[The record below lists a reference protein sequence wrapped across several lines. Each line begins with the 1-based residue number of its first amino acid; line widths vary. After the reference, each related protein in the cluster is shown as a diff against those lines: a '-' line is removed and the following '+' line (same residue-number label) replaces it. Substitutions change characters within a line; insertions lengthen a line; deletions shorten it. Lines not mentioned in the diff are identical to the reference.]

1 MLAATIRLRRYTPEC
16 VMCDERYVSDP
27 PSLPPSLRAHS
38 LTQVDIVGEWGS
50 WVVLHALTRSS
61 DNSNTWSVTINI
73 PPGTHQFKFLVDG
86 TWMLAADYAM
96 AASHINGF
104 PVQNNAVVVAGPA
117 DASAEAGSRGVW
129 LPQDATWCSPDKKS
143 LLDLVTGRDPAAA
156 AAAATA
162 EAEQARLQDAAVAE
176 KEKLLVEIQH
186 LHNRLVAQDEAIE
199 SQERQLQRLTAE
211 KMRESEK
218 LREAEE
224 QQRLTAQRSEEAQQL
239 AQERRLVKR

>member
-1 MLAATIRLRRYTPEC
+1 M
-16 VMCDERYVSDP
+16 SDTFLT
-27 PSLPPSLRAHS
+27 LPRSLRAYSH
-38 LTQVDIVGEWGS
+38 TQVDIVGEWGS

-117 DASAEAGSRGVW
+117 DASAEAGSRGVG
-129 LPQDATWCSPDKKS
+129 LSQDATWCSPDKKS
-143 LLDLVTGRDPAAA
+143 LLDLVTGRDPAASA
-156 AAAATA
+156 AAAAA
-162 EAEQARLQDAAVAE
+162 QARLQDAAVAE

-199 SQERQLQRLTAE
+199 SQERKLQRLTAE

-239 AQERRLVKR
+239 AQKRRSATR

>member
-1 MLAATIRLRRYTPEC
+1 M
-16 VMCDERYVSDP
+16 SDTFLT
-27 PSLPPSLRAHS
+27 LPRSLRAYSH
-38 LTQVDIVGEWGS
+38 TQVDIVGEWGS

-117 DASAEAGSRGVW
+117 DASAEAGSLGVG

-156 AAAATA
+156 AAAA
-162 EAEQARLQDAAVAE
+162 AEQARLQDAAVAE

>member
-1 MLAATIRLRRYTPEC
+1 M
-16 VMCDERYVSDP
+16 
-27 PSLPPSLRAHS
+27 
-38 LTQVDIVGEWGS
+38 GEWGS

-117 DASAEAGSRGVW
+117 DASAEAGSRGVG
-129 LPQDATWCSPDKKS
+129 LSQDATWCSPDKKS

-156 AAAATA
+156 AAAAA
-162 EAEQARLQDAAVAE
+162 AQARLQDAAVAE

-239 AQERRLVKR
+239 AQERRSVKR

>member
-1 MLAATIRLRRYTPEC
+1 M
-16 VMCDERYVSDP
+16 SDTFLT
-27 PSLPPSLRAHS
+27 LPRSLRAYSH
-38 LTQVDIVGEWGS
+38 TQVDIVGEWGS

-117 DASAEAGSRGVW
+117 DASAEAGSRG
-129 LPQDATWCSPDKKS
+129 LGLSQDATWCSPDKKS

-156 AAAATA
+156 AAAA
-162 EAEQARLQDAAVAE
+162 AEQARLQDAAVAE

-199 SQERQLQRLTAE
+199 SQERKLQRLTAE

-239 AQERRLVKR
+239 AQERRSVKR

>member
-1 MLAATIRLRRYTPEC
+1 M
-16 VMCDERYVSDP
+16 SDTFLT
-27 PSLPPSLRAHS
+27 LPRSLRAYSH
-38 LTQVDIVGEWGS
+38 TQVDIVGEWGS

-104 PVQNNAVVVAGPA
+104 PVQNNAVVVASPA
-117 DASAEAGSRGVW
+117 DASAEAGSRGVG
-129 LPQDATWCSPDKKS
+129 LSQDATWCSPDKKS

-156 AAAATA
+156 AAAAA
-162 EAEQARLQDAAVAE
+162 AQARLQDAAVAE

-199 SQERQLQRLTAE
+199 SQERKLQRLTAE

-239 AQERRLVKR
+239 AQERRSVKR

>member
-1 MLAATIRLRRYTPEC
+1 M
-16 VMCDERYVSDP
+16 SDTFLT
-27 PSLPPSLRAHS
+27 LPRSLRAYSH
-38 LTQVDIVGEWGS
+38 TQVDIVGEWGS

-117 DASAEAGSRGVW
+117 DASAEAGSRGVG
-129 LPQDATWCSPDKKS
+129 LSQDATWCSPDKKS

-156 AAAATA
+156 AAAA
-162 EAEQARLQDAAVAE
+162 AEQARLQDAAVAE

-211 KMRESEK
+211 KMRESAK